1 MRGRHLLAAFAAVI
15 GTPALAA
22 TGQSATALGQAQAV
36 IVMPIIAVSLNDLDF
51 GSLTSS
57 RTASGSITVGAEGGA
72 TYAGGTSPACAGGGA
87 CAGIAPARF
96 LVSGEAG
103 RSYTVSAPA
112 AITATGTLLGGGSAP
127 ALAIDALS
135 VHLGSHAGSVTS
147 IGQLDDKGEDRIG
160 VGGRLN
166 VPAGTAPAHYRA
178 TLTIMVTYI

>member
-1 MRGRHLLAAFAAVI
+1 MRARLALAGMAAALAS
-15 GTPALAA
+15 PAHAA
-22 TGQSATALGQAQAV
+22 TGQSSTAIGQAQAV
-36 IVMPIIAVSLNDLDF
+36 IIAPIIAVSLGDLDF

-57 RTASGSITVGAEGGA
+57 PTASGSITVGAEGGA
-72 TYAGGTSPACAGGGA
+72 TYAGGAAPACIGGGA

-112 AITATGTLLGGGSAP
+112 AITATGTLTAGGSAP
-127 ALAIDALS
+127 SLAIDDVS
-135 VHLGSHAGSVTS
+135 VHLASHAGTGTS

-166 VPAGTAPAHYRA
+166 VPAGTAAAHYRA
-178 TLTIMVTYI
+178 TLTIMVTYS